1 MFMGHGFHS
10 KLLNNQT
17 VIVIFNGTWMG
28 IQCGLYKT
36 NYIYIYT
43 LYIFIYIYI
52 YIVRKLNSEFFFFIE
67 LSRLPS
73 PFCPQNPLLW
83 VSVVSNCFMSLEVW
97 WISGGSGA
105 ESICFMSP
113 LSPPSPPTPS
123 VPIKTRPQRRCVWN
137 EFMNLCPRW
146 SCFMPNVTPMC
157 AGIIYTQS
165 VSKIVP

>member
-1 MFMGHGFHS
+1 MS
-10 KLLNNQT
+10 
-17 VIVIFNGTWMG
+17 
-28 IQCGLYKT
+28 
-36 NYIYIYT
+36 
-43 LYIFIYIYI
+43 
-52 YIVRKLNSEFFFFIE
+52 FFFIE

-165 VSKIVP
+165 VSKLSPNWTPSIKGNDAVYMYIYYCWNSFIYWLIDLFTYINI